1 MASRIVDRLL
11 RTPLATGTVPAK
23 HGARMRAISF
33 PKREAQQGDVPIGI
47 IDIGSNSIRLVIYE
61 GEGRIPSILFNEKI
75 MAGLGKGLGKTGLLD
90 PDAVSR
96 TLSALARFRRLAEDM
111 GVVKLRTVA
120 TAAVRDASNGPDFI
134 TRLAEIGLP
143 VELLPGTAEASLA
156 GHGVLAAIPDADGI
170 VGDLGGGSLELVRVS
185 NGEVGQ
191 GVSIPF
197 GVLRLAQMKLG
208 SSRALDRALAKAL
221 GKVGWK
227 GTGEGKPFYMVGGS
241 WRALARLHQ
250 TLTDYPLPI
259 VHQYVMAPSEGQ
271 RLVRALGQLDP
282 KRIKAVGG
290 ISSSRVNSLGDAAML
305 LASLSRCL
313 NPSALIVSAYGLREG
328 LLHSSL
334 PDAVQALDPLVE
346 AARDEGSRQ
355 GRFPE
360 HGDLLDRWIAPL
372 FADEPHQ
379 LARLRH
385 AACLLAD
392 VGWRAHPEFRAERGF
407 DVALHGNWVA
417 IDAAGRAMLGQALF
431 THFGGEGVCPI
442 VNQLI
447 GYDLA
452 ARAMRWGYAM
462 RLGQRLSGGVPEPLE
477 SSGLSFADGAV
488 LLTLRGED
496 TALYGEAVERRH
508 KLLADSLQL
517 KIAVRT
523 A

>member
-1 MASRIVDRLL
+1 
-11 RTPLATGTVPAK
+11 
-23 HGARMRAISF
+23 MRAIPF
-33 PKREAQQGDVPIGI
+33 LKRDARAATLPVGI

-75 MAGLGKGLGKTGLLD
+75 MAGLGKGLDKSGLLD
-90 PDAVSR
+90 VDAVKR
-96 TLSALARFRRLAEDM
+96 TLAALARFRRLAEDM

-134 TRLAEIGLP
+134 ASLAAIGLP

-156 GHGVLAAIPDADGI
+156 GHGVLAGIPDAEGI
-170 VGDLGGGSLELVRVS
+170 VGDLGGGSLELIRVAGGS
-185 NGEVGQ
+185 IGK

-197 GVLRLAQMKLG
+197 GVLRIAQMKLG
-208 SSRALDRALAKAL
+208 SARALDRALKKAL
-221 GKVGWK
+221 DKAGWK
-227 GTGEGKPFYMVGGS
+227 GGAENRPFYLVGGS

-259 VHQYVMAPSEGQ
+259 VHQYAMAPSEGQ

-282 KRIKAVGG
+282 KKIKAIGG
-290 ISSSRVNSLGDAAML
+290 ISSSRVASLGDAAML

-313 NPSALIVSAYGLREG
+313 SPSALIVSAYGLREG

-334 PDAVQALDPLVE
+334 SPKVQALDPLIE
-346 AARDEGSRQ
+346 AARDEGTRQ
-355 GRFPE
+355 GRFAE
-360 HGDLLDRWIAPL
+360 HGDLLFRWIAPL
-372 FADEPHQ
+372 FAHESDQ
-379 LARLRH
+379 FSRLRH

-392 VGWRAHPEFRAERGF
+392 VGWRAHPEFRAERGLEI
-407 DVALHGNWVA
+407 ALHGNWVA
-417 IDAAGRAMLGQALF
+417 IDATGRAMLGQALF
-431 THFGGEGVCPI
+431 THFGGDGVCPI

-447 GYDLA
+447 GYDQA

-477 SSGLSFADGAV
+477 SSSLAIKDGAV

-496 TALYGEAVERRH
+496 TALYGETVERRH
-508 KLLADSLQL
+508 KLLAEALQL
-517 KIAVRT
+517 KVALKT

>member
-11 RTPLATGTVPAK
+11 RTPLATGTFPAK
-23 HGARMRAISF
+23 HGPRMRVTSF
-33 PKREAQQGDVPIGI
+33 PKRDARQADVPVGI

-90 PDAVSR
+90 PDAVDR

-111 GVVKLRTVA
+111 GVIKLRTVA

-134 TRLAEIGLP
+134 ARLAEIGLP

-185 NGEVGQ
+185 NGQVGQ

-221 GKVGWK
+221 SKAGWK
-227 GTGEGKPFYMVGGS
+227 DKLEDKPFYMVGGS

-290 ISSSRVNSLGDAAML
+290 ISSARVASLGEAAML
-305 LASLSRCL
+305 LAALSRQL
-313 NPSALIVSAYGLREG
+313 NPSAMIVSAYGLREG

-334 PDAVQALDPLVE
+334 PDHIQALDPLIE
-346 AARDEGSRQ
+346 ATREEGARQ

-392 VGWRAHPEFRAERGF
+392 VGWRAHPEFRAERGL
-407 DVALHGNWVA
+407 DVALHGNWIA

-462 RLGQRLSGGVPEPLE
+462 RLGQRLSGGVSEPLE
-477 SSGLSFADGAV
+477 ASSLAFDNGAI

-496 TALYGEAVERRH
+496 AALYGEAVERRH
-508 KLLADSLQL
+508 KILADALQL
-517 KIAVRT
+517 KIAVKT